1 MKIAKASVIL
11 GMFALAMP
19 AMAKPVTAVGT
30 LTSASQGTFIVR
42 NGKLVAA
49 RTGQPLFA
57 GDRVIT
63 RGKARAKVAL
73 KKCSVALLPTSIL
86 PVDGGCGD
94 VQSFAGQAQAGG
106 AAAGGAG
113 GGTGGAAAGAAGA
126 AAGGAGVS
134 TGVVVAAGVA
144 AAGAVAGGVVA
155 ATASAQ

>member
-1 MKIAKASVIL
+1 MNIAKVSVIL

-94 VQSFAGQAQAGG
+94 VQSFAGQAQVGG
-106 AAAGGAG
+106 GAAGGAG
-113 GGTGGAAAGAAGA
+113 GAAGGAAGA
-126 AAGGAGVS
+126 AAGAGVS
-134 TGVVVAAGVA
+134 TTVVVATSVA
-144 AAGAVAGGVVA
+144 VAGAVAGGVVA
-155 ATASAQ
+155 ATASSQ